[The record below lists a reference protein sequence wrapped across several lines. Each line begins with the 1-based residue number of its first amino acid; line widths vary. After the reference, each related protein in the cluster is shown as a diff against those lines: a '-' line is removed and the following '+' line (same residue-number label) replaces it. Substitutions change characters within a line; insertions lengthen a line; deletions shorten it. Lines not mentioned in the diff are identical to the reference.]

1 MFSSRMSFQVRCGAV
16 AGAILV
22 LASCGGG
29 GGGGG
34 SGFLPIVVP
43 PAAPAPAPVVTHT
56 VGGSVTGLTG
66 SLVLQNN
73 AGDDLKLSADGK
85 FSFATALVEG
95 TAYEV
100 SVRAQPLWQFCTVTK
115 GNGNAA
121 ADVADVAVACSAAVA
136 QVSTFAGTAG
146 TVGAADGNGAA
157 ASFSAP
163 AGVALAKSGG
173 LLVTDGISGLLRKIS
188 SARDVAFFAGGG
200 GAPTSQDGNG
210 SAATFDGPIGVA
222 MDAAGNSYV
231 ADSSGN
237 RIRKI
242 SPAGEVTTF
251 AGNGTASSLDGY
263 RTAATFNAPVSVA
276 VDAAGN
282 VYVAEVVA
290 AVIRKITPDGDV
302 STFAGKAGMSGF
314 AEGTGDNAR
323 FNQPFGL
330 ALDVAGNLYV
340 ADAAN
345 SRIRKITPDR
355 VVSTFAGTGLIGSA
369 DGPRNSATFAFPAA
383 LALDVDGNV
392 YVAEPG
398 SSVLRRITLAGEV
411 STLAGVAFQTGA
423 QDGIGKAARF
433 GQPLGIAVDAGGAL
447 YVADT
452 QNSVIR
458 KVEPVRAP

>member
-1 MFSSRMSFQVRCGAV
+1 
-16 AGAILV
+16 
-22 LASCGGG
+22 
-29 GGGGG
+29 
-34 SGFLPIVVP
+34 
-43 PAAPAPAPVVTHT
+43 
-56 VGGSVTGLTG
+56 
-66 SLVLQNN
+66 
-73 AGDDLKLSADGK
+73 
-85 FSFATALVEG
+85 
-95 TAYEV
+95 
-100 SVRAQPLWQFCTVTK
+100 
-115 GNGNAA
+115 
-121 ADVADVAVACSAAVA
+121 
-136 QVSTFAGTAG
+136 
-146 TVGAADGNGAA
+146 
-157 ASFSAP
+157 
-163 AGVALAKSGG
+163 
-173 LLVTDGISGLLRKIS
+173 
-188 SARDVAFFAGGG
+188 
-200 GAPTSQDGNG
+200 
-210 SAATFDGPIGVA
+210 
-222 MDAAGNSYV
+222 
-231 ADSSGN
+231 
-237 RIRKI
+237 
-242 SPAGEVTTF
+242 
-251 AGNGTASSLDGY
+251 
-263 RTAATFNAPVSVA
+263 

-330 ALDVAGNLYV
+330 ALDAAGNLYV

-411 STLAGVAFQTGA
+411 STLAGVAFQTGS